1 MFPLVRTKVFSLG
14 TLGVVGN
21 VYRVPEHERF
31 EQSAATHKQTCRHV
45 SHSHTCRHVSR
56 GRGAHLLGPGLAVS
70 RWQARTPPPP
80 RADTWLAAVGK
91 SPPVTILSRVSRP
104 VTVTRHTWPVDAAR
118 LVPQHLHHAGHAE
131 LAAPAVTIVSRVTA
145 QRCHAA
151 QQCSGTQLRCS

>member
-31 EQSAATHKQTCRHV
+31 EQSAAT
-45 SHSHTCRHVSR
+45 HSHTCRHVSR

-91 SPPVTILSRVSRP
+91 SPPVTITILSRVSRP

-131 LAAPAVTIVSRVTA
+131 LAAPAVTKLS
-145 QRCHAA
+145 QQCHAA
-151 QQCSGTQLRCS
+151 PLLVTR